1 MPERFLCGAFMDM
14 FNENVVLC
22 ASSAYEKKFY
32 LNEAFDK
39 LPEDIK
45 NELKIMC
52 VLFTEE
58 VGGIL
63 TLEFD
68 ENGTLLFKT
77 EADENDLLYD
87 DIACGMLIKKLQYEK
102 RDLLESM
109 EMFYRVFFLALIY
122 WQ

>member
-1 MPERFLCGAFMDM
+1 MDM

-63 TLEFD
+63 TL
-68 ENGTLLFKT
+68 KT

-109 EMFYRVFFLALIY
+109 EMFYRVFFLGE
-122 WQ
+122 